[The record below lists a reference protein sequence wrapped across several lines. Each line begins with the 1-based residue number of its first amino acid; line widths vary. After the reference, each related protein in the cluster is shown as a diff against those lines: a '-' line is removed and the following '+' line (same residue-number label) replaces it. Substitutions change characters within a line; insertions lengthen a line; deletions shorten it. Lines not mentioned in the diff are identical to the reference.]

1 MNILLP
7 PSEGKNYPLH
17 DRTINWSSLA
27 FAKELTPSRIA
38 LLETHPEIDYSR
50 CDYASNIYNGV
61 LYRALDYATLT
72 TAAQERANTSIII
85 ISSAFGA
92 VRMSDLIPYYK
103 FKIEPSMWKQPLKAA
118 LVGIDAQLTV
128 DCRSSTYSSGW
139 TPNPSN
145 TVGIR
150 VYQRAAGEL
159 KVVTHQSKVIR
170 GLVARYLLSQS
181 TVPTD
186 PPGLYNLLT
195 KEFECSL
202 IASVGKLS
210 WFIDVISS

>member
-27 FAKELTPSRIA
+27 FAKELTPSRLA

-103 FKIEPSMWKQPLKAA
+103 FKIEPSMWKQPRSTHRGLPIIYVLLSMDSQSVQHGRYSCLSKS
-118 LVGIDAQLTV
+118 
-128 DCRSSTYSSGW
+128 CRRTESSYSS
-139 TPNPSN
+139 
-145 TVGIR
+145 I
-150 VYQRAAGEL
+150 
-159 KVVTHQSKVIR
+159 
-170 GLVARYLLSQS
+170 
-181 TVPTD
+181 
-186 PPGLYNLLT
+186 
-195 KEFECSL
+195 
-202 IASVGKLS
+202 
-210 WFIDVISS
+210 

>member
-1 MNILLP
+1 
-7 PSEGKNYPLH
+7 
-17 DRTINWSSLA
+17 
-27 FAKELTPSRIA
+27 

-61 LYRALDYATLT
+61 LYRALDYGTLT
-72 TAAQERANTSIII
+72 TTAQVRANTSIII

-92 VRMSDLIPYYK
+92 IRMSDLIPYYK
-103 FKIEPSMWKQPLKAA
+103 FKFEPSIWKQPLKAA
-118 LVGIDAQLTV
+118 LVGIDTQLTV
-128 DCRSSTYSSGW
+128 DCRSSTYASVW
-139 TPNPSN
+139 TPNPLN

-150 VYQRAAGEL
+150 VYHRAAGGL

-170 GLVARYLLSQS
+170 GSVTRYLLSQS

-186 PPGLYNLLT
+186 PPGLYNLIS
-195 KEFECSL
+195 KEFECSV
-202 IASVGKLS
+202 IAPHGKLS